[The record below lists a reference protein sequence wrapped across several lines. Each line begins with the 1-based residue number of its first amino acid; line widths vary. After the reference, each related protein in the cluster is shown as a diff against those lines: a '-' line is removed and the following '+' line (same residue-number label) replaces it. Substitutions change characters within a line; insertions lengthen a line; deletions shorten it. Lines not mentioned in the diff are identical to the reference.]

1 MNFDDLEIGYLMAK
15 YARAVKRAQKLLLE
29 IEEMKRLIKENV

>member
-1 MNFDDLEIGYLMAK
+1 MDFDDIEIGHLMAK
-15 YARAVKRAQKLLLE
+15 YARAVKRVQKLLLE